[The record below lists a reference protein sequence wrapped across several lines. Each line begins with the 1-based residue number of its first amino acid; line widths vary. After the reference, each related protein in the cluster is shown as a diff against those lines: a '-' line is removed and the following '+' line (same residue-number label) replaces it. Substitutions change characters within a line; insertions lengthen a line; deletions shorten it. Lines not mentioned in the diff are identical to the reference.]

1 MLLKH
6 ELVFGTIQDA
16 LLKTLIM
23 MSGEL
28 EYPDIFFNNGKVPF
42 PGVTYTIFVIF
53 FLLISIVTLNL
64 LVGLTVDDIKA
75 SLDQAEIRNLT
86 LKVSKSNRD
95 NSPESVILQLTFV
108 LRVEQLISRIFKF
121 NKYFLNL
128 VKIQTVT
135 LKNRKGKKHMDD
147 VVSKR
152 RIWSQIIKK
161 SIDDLK
167 KVSLE

>member
-6 ELVFGTIQDA
+6 ETEFGTTQDA
-16 LLKTLIM
+16 LLKTLVM

-28 EYPDIFFNNGKVPF
+28 EYPKIFFDYGKVPF

-86 LKVSKSNRD
+86 LKVIIYKTLSRD
-95 NSPESVILQLTFV
+95 LSRFFNFTVSISTNNKVHWADFQTF
-108 LRVEQLISRIFKF
+108 L
-121 NKYFLNL
+121 
-128 VKIQTVT
+128 
-135 LKNRKGKKHMDD
+135 GKK
-147 VVSKR
+147 S
-152 RIWSQIIKK
+152 SNN
-161 SIDDLK
+161 
-167 KVSLE
+167 KVYWADS

>member
-95 NSPESVILQLTFV
+95 NSLESVIL
-108 LRVEQLISRIFKF
+108 
-121 NKYFLNL
+121 
-128 VKIQTVT
+128 
-135 LKNRKGKKHMDD
+135 
-147 VVSKR
+147 
-152 RIWSQIIKK
+152 
-161 SIDDLK
+161 
-167 KVSLE
+167 